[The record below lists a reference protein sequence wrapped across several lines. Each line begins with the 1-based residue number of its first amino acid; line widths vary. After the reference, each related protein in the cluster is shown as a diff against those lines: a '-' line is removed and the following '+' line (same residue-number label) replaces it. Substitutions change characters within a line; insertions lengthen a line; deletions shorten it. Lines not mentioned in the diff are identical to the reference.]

1 MFVALMATFFILLS
15 ALLVI
20 LRMSSAFKQNSAHL
34 KSLQDID
41 RSMLSGL
48 SHKGIMNA
56 IVDKLNTALNTDAA
70 AILVTKKNDFG
81 LKTLV
86 ASNLSKEFQ
95 KYIIES
101 DNGFLSAV
109 IDNRKSLIIAQIS
122 RDEDEEFLKKI
133 KNEGF
138 ISYLG
143 SPIIMKGGL
152 PIGVLTLYNKKPRRY
167 SKRDIGLINAISS
180 QIGIALDRAQLIE
193 RIQEMNFE
201 SVRALVEAIEIR
213 DPYTRGHSIQVAD
226 LAVKLSHKLGFTER
240 ELNLIEFAGL
250 LHDVGKIAIPETI
263 LQKRSALTAEE
274 WKVIR
279 RHTFLSAKMIE
290 PIRNLRA
297 IQSWVLY
304 HHERWDGKGYPEGR
318 KEKQIPLQS
327 RILAVCDTYSA
338 MTGDRPYRKA
348 LSLDETRCEI
358 KRVAGSQLDPHIVDL
373 FLKLHPDEF
382 LLRKNSR
389 RKQGT

>member
-1 MFVALMATFFILLS
+1 MITFVILLTT
-15 ALLVI
+15 LLII
-20 LRMSSAFKQNSAHL
+20 LRISRAFQRNCAHL

-56 IVDKLNTALNTDAA
+56 IVDKLNSALDTDAA
-70 AILVTKKNDFG
+70 AILVTNKNEHG

-86 ASNLSKEFQ
+86 ANNLSKEFQ
-95 KYIIES
+95 KYIIETN
-101 DNGFLSAV
+101 NGFLSAI
-109 IDNRKSLIIAQIS
+109 IDNRKPLIISHIS
-122 RDEDEEFLKKI
+122 HDEDEEFLKRI

-143 SPIIMKGGL
+143 SPIIMKGGV
-152 PIGVLTLYNKKPRRY
+152 PIGILTLYNKKPRKY
-167 SKRDIGLINAISS
+167 SKRDIGLINAITS

-226 LAVKLSHKLGFTER
+226 LAVKLSHRLGFSER
-240 ELNLIEFAGL
+240 EVNLVEFAGL
-250 LHDVGKIAIPETI
+250 LHDVGKIAIPEAI
-263 LQKRSALTAEE
+263 LQKRSALTAGE

-279 RHTFLSAKMIE
+279 KHTLLSAKMIE
-290 PIRNLRA
+290 PIRNLRS

-304 HHERWDGKGYPEGR
+304 HHERWDGKGYPDGKEG
-318 KEKQIPLQS
+318 KNIPLQS

-348 LSLDETRCEI
+348 LTCEDTRCEI
-358 KRVAGSQLDPHIVDL
+358 KRVAGTQLDPHVVDI
-373 FLKLHPDEF
+373 FLKLHTKE
-382 LLRKNSR
+382 LSEKKNFR
-389 RKQGT
+389 RQQGT